1 MLYFLDTEFIE
12 GERTVDLVSIA
23 VVADDKREFYAIS
36 TDFDPERANTFV
48 QRSVLPLLE
57 PRGHPAWKSRHRI
70 LDELVAF
77 VGADRQ
83 PVFWTWGGSAYD
95 WWATVQLFPLA
106 RRVPDGWK
114 YSAYDVMQLA
124 EEAGLATDPIDPRLP
139 IPPADAHHAL
149 ADARWTRAVYHFLR
163 PAKGPIGS

>member
-23 VVADDKREFYAIS
+23 VVADDQREYYAIS

-77 VGADRQ
+77 VGADQQ
-83 PVFWTWGGSAYD
+83 PVFWTWGG
-95 WWATVQLFPLA
+95 
-106 RRVPDGWK
+106 
-114 YSAYDVMQLA
+114 SAYDVMQLA